1 MSAVSIGVAK
11 DGQLR
16 VGVRALSWACV
27 AKDLMR
33 LLNFTDL
40 HRVSWAGAPGHLW
53 ALPRR
58 ALHGAS
64 GAWCLPQRPHGS
76 TWLKTSMNIDGFP
89 MFSPPFPFIFLYFP
103 IMIQPLEELLDEF
116 DEFGDPP
123 VHTHP
128 VLKLRPKYPCLRCQ
142 RAFRGAAWVWEPH
155 WDDLDVDMA
164 RTWLKVLKAI
174 IGSSLQL
181 PVSSDSQILCSRRM
195 ALCVPS
201 PASKAVVASGCAP
214 NPKSSAPCLRAITE
228 LAPKTRNLQT
238 SASVHSVV
246 WHQGSGT
253 AWHQVCEP
261 NFDLQQMCFWTVWA
275 VCNWILRRSMP
286 PDGLLYQTRILSSY
300 LARQSCIFCSNHS
313 GTLLSSVSAFPWR
326 KSVFSL
332 ALSSLHWA
340 PELQTPDTSAK
351 RGLRKTPAR
360 ATSRHIR
367 PICEVAT

>member
-27 AKDLMR
+27 A
-33 LLNFTDL
+33 TDL

-103 IMIQPLEELLDEF
+103 IIQPLEELLDEF

-155 WDDLDVDMA
+155 WDDLEVDMA

-174 IGSSLQL
+174 
-181 PVSSDSQILCSRRM
+181 LCSY
-195 ALCVPS
+195 
-201 PASKAVVASGCAP
+201 
-214 NPKSSAPCLRAITE
+214 
-228 LAPKTRNLQT
+228 
-238 SASVHSVV
+238 
-246 WHQGSGT
+246 
-253 AWHQVCEP
+253 
-261 NFDLQQMCFWTVWA
+261 
-275 VCNWILRRSMP
+275 
-286 PDGLLYQTRILSSY
+286 LY
-300 LARQSCIFCSNHS
+300 QSCIIGFADPMWQKNGSLCTISCLQGCGRLGVCPKSEELSAVPSGHDWTGAQDKEPANLRFCAFGGMAS
-313 GTLLSSVSAFPWR
+313 GQWYCMTSGVWAKFWPAADVLLDGLGSVQLDSP
-326 KSVFSL
+326 
-332 ALSSLHWA
+332 
-340 PELQTPDTSAK
+340 
-351 RGLRKTPAR
+351 
-360 ATSRHIR
+360 
-367 PICEVAT
+367 